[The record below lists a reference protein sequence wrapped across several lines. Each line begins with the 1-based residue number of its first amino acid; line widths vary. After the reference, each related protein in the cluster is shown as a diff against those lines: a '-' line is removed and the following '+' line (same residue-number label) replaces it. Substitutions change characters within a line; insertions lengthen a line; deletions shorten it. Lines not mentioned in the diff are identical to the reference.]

1 MSAVRVSVEL
11 IFGDII
17 NYFKFTGFEKK
28 KKKTGLSAVGKMY
41 LVCVL
46 LHNAGASLYKT
57 ATSKYFDINLPSLGE
72 YFI

>member
-28 KKKTGLSAVGKMY
+28 KKKNWIKCSREN
-41 LVCVL
+41 VL
-46 LHNAGASLYKT
+46 GMC
-57 ATSKYFDINLPSLGE
+57 TSTQCGSFTI
-72 YFI
+72 